1 MAVQSIISMEI
12 QIIMPETLHLIKHQD
27 GLAIMLTIIT
37 TTIPGDITHGVTL
50 ITDIDGEDIAG
61 DLA

>member
-1 MAVQSIISMEI
+1 MAVRSIISMET
-12 QIIMPETLHLIKHQD
+12 QIIMLEILPLIKLQD

-37 TTIPGDITHGVTL
+37 TIIPGGITHGVTL